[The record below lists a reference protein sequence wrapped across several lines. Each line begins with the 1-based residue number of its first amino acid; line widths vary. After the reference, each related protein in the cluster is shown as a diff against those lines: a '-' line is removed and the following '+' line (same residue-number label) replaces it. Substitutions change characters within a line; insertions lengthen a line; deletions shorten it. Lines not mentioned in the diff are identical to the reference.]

1 MLKWLSNNTLG
12 TFLLTRWRGE
22 AVGADELGNRYY
34 RQRGPAGSRDFR
46 GERRWVVYATEGE
59 VEASTVPPGWNAWLH
74 HNRAKPPS
82 EEPLPAPRW
91 EKEHQ
96 PNLSGTPNA
105 YLPPGHERRGGQRD
119 VAVGDYEAWRP

>member
-12 TFLLTRWRGE
+12 TLLLTRWRGE
-22 AVGADELGNRYY
+22 LVGQDELGNRYY
-34 RQRGPAGSRDFR
+34 RERGAATRDFR
-46 GERRWVVYATEGE
+46 GERRWVVYAFEGE
-59 VEASTVPPGWNAWLH
+59 VEASAVPPGWNAWLH
-74 HNRAKPPS
+74 HNREKSPA

>member
-1 MLKWLSNNTLG
+1 MLKWLANNTLG
-12 TFLLTRWRGE
+12 MLLLTRRRGE
-22 AVGADELGNRYY
+22 LVGEDEVGNRYY
-34 RQRGPAGSRDFR
+34 RERATGTRDFR

-59 VEASTVPPGWNAWLH
+59 IEASSVPPGWNAWLH
-74 HNRAKPPS
+74 HNLDKSPS

-96 PNLSGTPNA
+96 PNLTGTNDA
-105 YLPPGHERRGGQRD
+105 YLPPGHEKRGGQRD